1 MVKFLKIVNA
11 VIKESLVQ
19 KLIPWLDKLSEE
31 NKKGLRV
38 INKIM
43 EVDGKKR
50 FKKEDNGN

>member
-1 MVKFLKIVNA
+1 LVKFLKIVNA
-11 VIKESLVQ
+11 IIKESLVQ

-50 FKKEDNGN
+50 FKKEDHGN

>member
-1 MVKFLKIVNA
+1 LVKFLKIVNA

-19 KLIPWLDKLSEE
+19 KLVPWVEKLSEE

-50 FKKEDNGN
+50 FKKEDHGH

>member
-1 MVKFLKIVNA
+1 MVKFLKIVSA

-19 KLIPWLDKLSEE
+19 KLVPWVEKLSEE

-50 FKKEDNGN
+50 FKKEDHGH

>member
-1 MVKFLKIVNA
+1 LVKFLKIVNA

>member
-11 VIKESLVQ
+11 IIKESLVQ

-50 FKKEDNGN
+50 FKKEDHGN

>member
-1 MVKFLKIVNA
+1 MVIFLKIVSA

-50 FKKEDNGN
+50 FKKEDHGH

>member
-1 MVKFLKIVNA
+1 MKFLKIVNA

>member
-1 MVKFLKIVNA
+1 VIFLKIVSA

-19 KLIPWLDKLSEE
+19 KLMPWLDKLSEE

-50 FKKEDNGN
+50 FKKEDHAH

>member
-1 MVKFLKIVNA
+1 LVKFIKIVNA